1 MLHLDQIQI
10 FEDCNVAKIW
20 DGLMKMLVGAN
31 PQHLVSLLLPGAHFE
46 KELVTEMRNRTQAIM
61 NG

>member
-1 MLHLDQIQI
+1 M
-10 FEDCNVAKIW
+10 AKIW